1 MYLVCQPDG
10 QPYTAGGFRAAF
22 GEHMREC
29 FAKKAIEQRFTF
41 QDLRAKS
48 GSDSRDGRLLGH
60 FDKRTLQRVY
70 RRKPEH
76 VDPVR

>member
-1 MYLVCQPDG
+1 
-10 QPYTAGGFRAAF
+10 
-22 GEHMREC
+22 MREC